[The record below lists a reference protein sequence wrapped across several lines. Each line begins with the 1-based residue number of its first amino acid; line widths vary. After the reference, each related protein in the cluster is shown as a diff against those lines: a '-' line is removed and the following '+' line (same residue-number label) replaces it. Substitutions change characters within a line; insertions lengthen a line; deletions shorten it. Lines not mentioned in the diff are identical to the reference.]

1 MHSRAAELAV
11 IEHFLAT
18 HGVTRCP
25 VAFAAPVAGVLSS
38 AQEAERIAS
47 LPVENQ
53 LTRAQVLDPFSRL
66 WDRSQRRQGSSPP
79 AIPPFENCGLV
90 PMWLGAKR
98 ALGDRTMTE
107 ASRRATKSRTS

>member
-1 MHSRAAELAV
+1 MVRSDMHSRAAELAV

-25 VAFAAPVAGVLSS
+25 VAFAAPVAGVLSP

-66 WDRSQRRQGSSPP
+66 
-79 AIPPFENCGLV
+79 
-90 PMWLGAKR
+90 
-98 ALGDRTMTE
+98 
-107 ASRRATKSRTS
+107 

>member
-25 VAFAAPVAGVLSS
+25 VAFAAPVAGVLSP

-47 LPVENQ
+47 LPVEKQ
-53 LTRAQVLDPFSRL
+53 LTRAQVFGPFLKTMRL
-66 WDRSQRRQGSSPP
+66 VATATRVVSAGHPAVRKLRAGPNVARCQTGLWRPDDDGSLTPRHE
-79 AIPPFENCGLV
+79 IEDL
-90 PMWLGAKR
+90 
-98 ALGDRTMTE
+98 
-107 ASRRATKSRTS
+107 